1 MMLIKHYILYL
12 YKFYSV
18 CKYKYNTILLQV
30 SLYVLSFLLIII
42 KNKSQSIWSLKFL
55 KAKENIVKF
64 FFRYT

>member
-1 MMLIKHYILYL
+1 
-12 YKFYSV
+12 
-18 CKYKYNTILLQV
+18 
-30 SLYVLSFLLIII
+30 VLSFLLIII